1 MIYFNQSLLQKKG
14 LLNRSLYGLR
24 ETEKN
29 GAEYTS
35 ISHVY
40 EPLNKLLDMLLPHLK
55 FARFDMSDT
64 DPPKYIFSKYT
75 HSGIS
80 HSPNQVDIHKLSR
93 GEIGVISQFLP
104 LVEHQ
109 ILRKLVPRSDRISF
123 SDIVVLVDMPDL
135 HLPSQLQSRLIEY
148 FRSIV
153 REEAENIQFIIVTN
167 SSALIDKSTAEEL
180 FKLMPSRQLDEGS
193 NQLAKLSDATMCT
206 VLLRSL
212 RMISIELKNCC
223 KPSSHLIAS
232 ID

>member
-1 MIYFNQSLLQKKG
+1 MMIYFNQSLLQKKD
-14 LLNRSLYGLR
+14 LLNRSPYRLH

-40 EPLNKLLDMLLPHLK
+40 EPLNKFLDMLLPYLK
-55 FARFDMSDT
+55 FARVDISDT
-64 DPPKYIFSKYT
+64 DPPKCIFSKYT

-93 GEIGVISQFLP
+93 GEIRVISQFLP
-104 LVEHQ
+104 LAEHR

-123 SDIVVLVDMPDL
+123 SDIVVLMDMPDL

-153 REEAENIQFIIVTN
+153 REENEKIQFIIVTN
-167 SSALIDKSTAEEL
+167 SSALIDKSTAEE

-193 NQLAKLSDATMCT
+193 NLSFSNKPPISQW
-206 VLLRSL
+206 RYQSL
-212 RMISIELKNCC
+212 I
-223 KPSSHLIAS
+223 
-232 ID
+232 